1 MYRKL
6 ESNYKNKSLSKIY
19 KTLLFVL
26 FIVFIIGLFFIFDF
40 ISSKNK
46 TMQYIFIILYML
58 LLPLLIYFIQISFLI
73 IKKII
78 NRKNWTII
86 FSFEDIKELFLDI
99 IYEIDAKTMFK
110 ELYKN
115 GVNNKEELKVA
126 IYHYTA
132 LINKKNIFGGVS
144 LTSLLAILIS
154 IFTYISNDGIYYDAS
169 KLEFILYMCLSVSF
183 IYFIIWIFVKVFDFL
198 LGKNEIYTR
207 IEEHLSNIYYNF
219 EKYREENK
227 DKILIIKYNDF
238 DLNDKKL
245 ISEKYKIDIKDK
257 KDINNFEKLIDYNKI
272 FIIKSCKN
280 VNYQKFV
287 LGAIAENGE
296 IIKSQINIKEHVI
309 NKKVRLLS
317 RNKNKK
323 INNLYLELLHKNENT
338 LFMNI
343 SVEYIDEFKQLIYE

>member
-1 MYRKL
+1 
-6 ESNYKNKSLSKIY
+6 
-19 KTLLFVL
+19 
-26 FIVFIIGLFFIFDF
+26 
-40 ISSKNK
+40 
-46 TMQYIFIILYML
+46 
-58 LLPLLIYFIQISFLI
+58 
-73 IKKII
+73 
-78 NRKNWTII
+78 
-86 FSFEDIKELFLDI
+86 
-99 IYEIDAKTMFK
+99 
-110 ELYKN
+110 
-115 GVNNKEELKVA
+115 
-126 IYHYTA
+126 
-132 LINKKNIFGGVS
+132 
-144 LTSLLAILIS
+144 
-154 IFTYISNDGIYYDAS
+154 
-169 KLEFILYMCLSVSF
+169 MCLSVSF
-183 IYFIIWIFVKVFDFL
+183 IYFIIWFFVKVFDIL
-198 LGKNEIYTR
+198 LGQNEIYVR

-238 DLNDKKL
+238 DLNDKNL

-296 IIKSQINIKEHVI
+296 IIKSQINIKKHVI

-343 SVEYIDEFKQLIYE
+343 SIEYIDEFKQLIYE